1 MKDVVS
7 KNLKENE
14 RKVFTKKGGNSKIN
28 KNYNPFEVDY
38 KIYKRRDGLYM
49 KNIVL
54 EEIRE
59 ELDWKGKIVSYI
71 FPKTFTKLYKLGITF
86 GFNNK

>member
-1 MKDVVS
+1 MKDVV
-7 KNLKENE
+7 LKENDG
-14 RKVFTKKGGNSKIN
+14 KVFTKKEGNDIIK
-28 KNYNPFEVDY
+28 KDYNPFEVDY

-54 EEIRE
+54 GEIRE

-71 FPKTFTKLYKLGITF
+71 FPKTFTKVYKLGITF